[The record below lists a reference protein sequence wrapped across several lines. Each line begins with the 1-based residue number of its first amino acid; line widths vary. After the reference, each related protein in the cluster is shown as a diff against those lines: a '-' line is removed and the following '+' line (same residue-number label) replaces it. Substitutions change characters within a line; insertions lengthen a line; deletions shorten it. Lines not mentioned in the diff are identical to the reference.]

1 MPERRFPP
9 PWSVDEQEACFIVR
23 DANGAGAGLMRPRR
37 AKRCRCRG
45 ERGPV
50 AFIIALLEPVM
61 HFCFGHNSRGVSVR
75 RPGYDDA
82 KE

>member
-1 MPERRFPP
+1 MRAPAR
-9 PWSVDEQEACFIVR
+9 EAV
-23 DANGAGAGLMRPRR
+23 PVS
-37 AKRCRCRG
+37 G

-50 AFIIALLEPVM
+50 AFIIARLEPVM